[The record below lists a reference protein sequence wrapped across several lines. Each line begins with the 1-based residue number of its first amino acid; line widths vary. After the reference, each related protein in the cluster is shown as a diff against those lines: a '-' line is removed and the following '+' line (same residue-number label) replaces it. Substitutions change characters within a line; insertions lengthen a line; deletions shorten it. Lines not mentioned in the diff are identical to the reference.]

1 MQINEN
7 SEAAEVLTCFQIF
20 YFIPNTTEFW
30 EALTLSS
37 VPCRAGHDTV
47 SSESLQASG
56 TTGASS
62 KLLYALMQNFI
73 TAEPQQSLMDTSA
86 IGHSS
91 LASPHSHVAG
101 LIQEPVEGL
110 LLYVPPLFFIL
121 LFCLFYGSELI

>member
-7 SEAAEVLTCFQIF
+7 SEAAEVLTCFQIS

-37 VPCRAGHDTV
+37 VPCRTGHDTV

-56 TTGASS
+56 TTGTSF
-62 KLLYALMQNFI
+62 KLLHALLQNFI

-86 IGHSS
+86 IGYSS
-91 LASPHSHVAG
+91 PASPHSPWAHTRACGRSSVACPTPLLHSPG
-101 LIQEPVEGL
+101 L
-110 LLYVPPLFFIL
+110 FIL
-121 LFCLFYGSELI
+121 LV